1 MDPLVS
7 PDAERYAAAC
17 SSPAGAL
24 LDELERLTSEG
35 HPQAHMLSGHVAGR
49 MLAMLSRLIS
59 PRTILE
65 VGTFTGYSALC
76 LAEGLRPDGI
86 LHTLERREADART
99 AAAFFARSAYA
110 DRIRLHLGEALDI
123 IPSLSTAW
131 DLVFLD
137 ADKTGYIQQYEA
149 ILPNL
154 RPGGL
159 LIADNVLFHGHVLEA
174 PIRNR
179 NAAAIDAFN
188 RHVAADE
195 RVENVMLTIRDGWLL
210 VRRK

>member
-1 MDPLVS
+1 MQPFIS
-7 PDAERYAAAC
+7 PEAERYAA
-17 SSPAGAL
+17 SFSTPAGSL
-24 LDELERLTSEG
+24 LDELERLTREA

-49 MLAMLSRLIS
+49 MLAMVSTLLA
-59 PRTILE
+59 PRRILE

-110 DRIRLHLGEALDI
+110 DRIRLHVGEALRI
-123 IPSLSTAW
+123 LPTLAGEW

-137 ADKTGYIQQYEA
+137 ADKTGYVEQYEA
-149 ILPNL
+149 VLPNL
-154 RPGGL
+154 RAGGL
-159 LIADNVLFHGHVLEA
+159 LIADNVLFHGQVLET
-174 PIRNR
+174 PIHNR

-188 RHVAADE
+188 RHVAADA
-195 RVENVMLTIRDGWLL
+195 RVENVMLTLRDGWLL
-210 VRRK
+210 VRKK

>member
-1 MDPLVS
+1 MQPFIS
-7 PDAERYAAAC
+7 PEAERYAA
-17 SSPAGAL
+17 SFSTPAGSL
-24 LDELERLTSEG
+24 LDELERLTREA

-49 MLAMLSRLIS
+49 MLAMVSTLLA
-59 PRTILE
+59 PRRILE
-65 VGTFTGYSALC
+65 IGTFTGYSALC

-110 DRIRLHLGEALDI
+110 DRIRLHVGEAFRIL
-123 IPSLSTAW
+123 PTLAGEW

-137 ADKTGYIQQYEA
+137 ADKTGYVEQYEA
-149 ILPNL
+149 VLPNL
-154 RPGGL
+154 RAGGL
-159 LIADNVLFHGHVLEA
+159 LIADNVLFHGQVLET

-188 RHVAADE
+188 RHVAADA
-195 RVENVMLTIRDGWLL
+195 RVENVMLTLRDGWLL
-210 VRRK
+210 VRKK

>member
-7 PDAERYAAAC
+7 PDAERYAAAY

>member
-1 MDPLVS
+1 MAPLVS

-24 LDELERLTSEG
+24 LDELERQTRED

-49 MLAMLSRLIS
+49 MLAMLSRLMS

-188 RHVAADE
+188 RHVAADA
-195 RVENVMLTIRDGWLL
+195 RVENAMLTIRDGWLL
-210 VRRK
+210 VRKK